1 MAELYVSSV
10 ISVSRNHM
18 TCLPIVDFYDRWSKI
33 YEKDS
38 NVLVALDDLQL
49 TTLLPE
55 FLALLPDPLEKPPL
69 KIIDVGCGTGRNTL
83 KLLSIPNSQITGL
96 DASEKMLNIARG
108 RCQASLEL
116 LPLGAKTQSLV
127 FERFNVL
134 DDDTTFQSIDQV
146 HGIIS
151 TLVIEHLP
159 LSIFF
164 AFVASH
170 LVSGGHLLITNIH
183 PDKGFQSLASFRDPR
198 TSRKICT
205 HSSLVHKV
213 EDIVEEANAHG
224 LFLVGGVR
232 EAAME
237 ADMLKRL
244 GKRAEKWMGI
254 KCWVGM
260 IFTKMV

>member
-1 MAELYVSSV
+1 M
-10 ISVSRNHM
+10 ISMSRNHM
-18 TCLPIVDFYDRWSKI
+18 TCLPIVDFYDHWSTI

-38 NVLVALDDLQL
+38 NALVELDDLQL

-55 FLALLPDPLEKPPL
+55 FLALLPDPLERSPL
-69 KIIDVGCGTGRNTL
+69 QIIDVGCGTGRNTL

-96 DASEKMLNIARG
+96 DASEKMLDIARG

-116 LPLGAKTQSLV
+116 LPLGARVQSLV
-127 FERFNVL
+127 FERFNIL
-134 DDDTTFQSIDQV
+134 DDETTFQSIDQV

-159 LSIFF
+159 LPVFF
-164 AFVASH
+164 AFASSH
-170 LVSGGHLLITNIH
+170 LISGGHLLITNIH

-198 TSRKICT
+198 SSRKICT

-213 EDIVEEANAHG
+213 DDIVEEASAHG
-224 LFLVGGVR
+224 LVLIGGVR
-232 EAAME
+232 EAVME
-237 ADMLKRL
+237 ADILKRL
-244 GKRAEKWMGI
+244 GKRAGKWMDI

-260 IFTKMV
+260 IFTRMV